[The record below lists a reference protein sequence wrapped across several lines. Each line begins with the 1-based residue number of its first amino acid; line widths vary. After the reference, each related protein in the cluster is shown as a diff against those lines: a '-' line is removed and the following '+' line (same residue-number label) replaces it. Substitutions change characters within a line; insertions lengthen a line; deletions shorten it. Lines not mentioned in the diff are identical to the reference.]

1 PFLAANHCTL
11 RCDLL
16 KHQKRMKLGFKSFL
30 GDFLGV
36 IFFFAKKVL
45 LRAFL
50 CFLECI
56 RAADALTPLLAF
68 SQKE

>member
-1 PFLAANHCTL
+1 
-11 RCDLL
+11 DLL

-45 LRAFL
+45 LRAF
-50 CFLECI
+50 F
-56 RAADALTPLLAF
+56 AF
-68 SQKE
+68 WSA